1 MPNVA
6 HTIERSLSPAQQ
18 RHLRLAAEV
27 CTGRGVKLFL
37 VGGTVR
43 DLLLGH
49 RPVDLDLSAVGGNDL
64 LAAELA
70 RALEGEVVAR
80 SQFGTA
86 KIRAADTYIDL
97 ALARKETYAN
107 PGALPKVAPGSIQD
121 DLARRDFSINATA
134 VCLDE
139 GRWGELV
146 DPHRGREDTQG
157 GLVRVLHPGSFIDDA
172 TRIIRAVRYS
182 VRLGFRLE
190 PETEALLRRDLPYMG
205 TIGGDRVRNELIR
218 IFREERAVP
227 MLETAR
233 EIGVL
238 AAIHPS
244 LAVGDQ
250 ALARLEKV
258 GPEPGGQTDLLFL
271 SVLAFPVEPG
281 ARPGLIA
288 RLNMDGRWARVVRDT
303 GAVRDSLDQLAADGL
318 AASTLHRLLN
328 GLDLAAVRG
337 CALATDDPRVTQR
350 LELYDVE
357 LRHRRPAL
365 KGDDLM
371 ALGVPEGPEVGE
383 ILDSLVTATLDGLLA
398 TRDDEVRFV
407 VERLERRKR
416 P

>member
-6 HTIERSLSPAQQ
+6 HTLERSLSPVQQ
-18 RHLRLAAEV
+18 RHLRLASEV
-27 CTGRGVKLFL
+27 CAGQGVALFL

-49 RPVDLDLSAVGGNDL
+49 RPVDLDLSAVGGNDR

-86 KIRAADTYIDL
+86 KIRAADTHIDL
-97 ALARKETYAN
+97 ALARKETYAK
-107 PGALPKVAPGSIQD
+107 PGALPKVAPGAIHD
-121 DLARRDFSINATA
+121 DLARRDFSINAIAVSTA
-134 VCLDE
+134 SDS
-139 GRWGELV
+139 WGELV
-146 DPHRGREDTQG
+146 DPHGGREDAQR
-157 GLVRVLHPGSFIDDA
+157 GLVRILHPGSFIDDA
-172 TRIIRAVRYS
+172 TRILRAVRYA

-218 IFREERAVP
+218 IFREERAIP
-227 MLETAR
+227 MLEMAQ

-244 LAVGDQ
+244 LAIGDQ
-250 ALARLEKV
+250 ALVRLEKV

-271 SVLAFPVEPG
+271 SVLAFPVQPG
-281 ARPGLIA
+281 DRPGLIA
-288 RLNMDGRWARVVRDT
+288 RLNMDTRWARVARDT

-318 AASTLHRLLN
+318 ASSALHRLLN

-337 CALATDDPRVTQR
+337 CALATDDSRVAQR

-357 LRHRRPAL
+357 LRHRKPAL
-365 KGDDLM
+365 KGDDLI

-383 ILDSLVTATLDGLLA
+383 ILDSLMTAALDGLVA
-398 TRDDEVRFV
+398 TRDDEVRLV
-407 VERLERRKR
+407 VGRLERQKR